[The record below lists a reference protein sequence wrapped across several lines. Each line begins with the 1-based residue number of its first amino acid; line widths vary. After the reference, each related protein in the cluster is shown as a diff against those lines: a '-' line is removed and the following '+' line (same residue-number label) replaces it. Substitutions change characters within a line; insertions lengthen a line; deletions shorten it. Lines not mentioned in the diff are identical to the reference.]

1 MIARLGFVAALV
13 AAAAVA
19 ASPAWADGDPA
30 SDVLTYQRVF
40 WPTTE
45 HISDSSADNL
55 RDAVDYAAKKGYK
68 VRVALIADDFDLG
81 AITPLW
87 RKPQDYSQFLA
98 QELTNWNT
106 DWVLI
111 VMPNG
116 YGIYH
121 CKPKEQPGGYTDP
134 CEGGLP
140 SEKDE
145 AALKA
150 LGPPSERPGDYA
162 PDADVA
168 VRKLAAIHGTTIP
181 EPKGGGLPWMP
192 IAGGVLVVALLA
204 GVFFLLRRFRPDWVS
219 PFRRRRTTL

>member
-1 MIARLGFVAALV
+1 VIRRLALVAALV
-13 AAAAVA
+13 AAAGVA
-19 ASPAWADGDPA
+19 AAPASADGDPA

-45 HISDSSADNL
+45 HISDGSADRL
-55 RDAVDYAAKKGYK
+55 RQAVDAAAKKGYK

-81 AITPLW
+81 AVTPLW
-87 RKPQDYSQFLA
+87 HKPQDYSKFLA
-98 QELTNWNT
+98 QELTNWNS

-134 CEGGLP
+134 CEGGLE
-140 SEKDE
+140 SSADEK
-145 AALKA
+145 ALKS
-150 LGPPSERPGDYA
+150 LGPPSERPGDSA
-162 PDADVA
+162 ADADVA
-168 VRKLAAIHGTTIP
+168 VRKLAALHGASIP
-181 EPKGGGLPWMP
+181 EPGGGGPPWIP
-192 IAGGVLVVALLA
+192 IAGGLVLVALLA
-204 GVFFLLRRFRPDWVS
+204 GVFFLIRRFRPDWVS

>member
-1 MIARLGFVAALV
+1 MIARLGLLAALL
-13 AAAAVA
+13 AAAAMA

-45 HISDSSADNL
+45 HISDSSATNL
-55 RDAVDYAAKKGYK
+55 RDATDFAAKHGYK

-121 CKPKEQPGGYTDP
+121 CKPKKRTGGYTDP

-140 SEKDE
+140 SEADE
-145 AALKA
+145 KVLKA
-150 LGPPSERPGDYA
+150 LGAPSERPGDLA
-162 PDADVA
+162 ADADVA
-168 VRKLAAIHGTTIP
+168 VRKLALIHGTSIP

-192 IAGGVLVVALLA
+192 IAGGVLLVALLA
-204 GVFFLLRRFRPDWVS
+204 GGFFLVRRFRPGWVS

>member
-1 MIARLGFVAALV
+1 VTARLAFVAALV
-13 AAAAVA
+13 VAFGLAAPAAR
-19 ASPAWADGDPA
+19 ADGDPA

-45 HISDSSADNL
+45 KISDGSADRL
-55 RDAVDYAAKKGYK
+55 RQAVDDAAKKGYK
-68 VRVALIADDFDLG
+68 VRVALIADQFDLG
-81 AITPLW
+81 AVGVLW
-87 RKPQDYSQFLA
+87 KKPQDYSQFLA

-121 CKPKEQPGGYTDP
+121 CKGKQRSGGYTDP

-140 SEKDE
+140 SSADEK
-145 AALKA
+145 ALKE
-150 LGPPSERPGDYA
+150 LGAPSELSGDYA
-162 PDADVA
+162 ADADTA
-168 VRKLAAIHGTTIP
+168 VRRLAALHGTTIP
-181 EPKGGGLPWMP
+181 EPSGGGRPWLP
-192 IAGGVLVVALLA
+192 IAGGVALVALLGA
-204 GVFFLLRRFRPDWVS
+204 AWFLLRRKRPDWAW

>member
-1 MIARLGFVAALV
+1 MIRRLAFVAVLV
-13 AAAAVA
+13 AASGFAAV
-19 ASPAWADGDPA
+19 PAWADGDPA

-45 HISDSSADNL
+45 HVSDGSAKNL
-55 RDAVDYAAKKGYK
+55 RDAVDFAAKKGYK

-81 AITPLW
+81 AVTPLW
-87 RKPQDYSQFLA
+87 KKPQDYSQFLA

-121 CKPKEQPGGYTDP
+121 CKGKKQAGGYTDP

-140 SEKDE
+140 SADDEK
-145 AALKA
+145 ALKA

-162 PDADVA
+162 ADADVA
-168 VRKLAAIHGTTIP
+168 VRRLAALHGTTIP
-181 EPKGGGLPWMP
+181 EPGGGGPPWIP
-192 IAGGVLVVALLA
+192 IAGAVLLVALLA
-204 GVFFLLRRFRPDWVS
+204 GGYLLLRRLRPDWAW

>member
-1 MIARLGFVAALV
+1 VIPRLAFVAAFV

-45 HISDSSADNL
+45 KISDSSADRL
-55 RDAVDYAAKKGYK
+55 KDAVDEAAKRGYK

-81 AITPLW
+81 AVGVLW
-87 RKPQDYSQFLA
+87 EKPQDYSQFLA

-116 YGIYH
+116 YGIFH

-140 SEKDE
+140 SKADE
-145 AALKA
+145 EALKA
-150 LGPPSERPGDYA
+150 LGPPSERSGDFA
-162 PDADVA
+162 ADAEVA
-168 VRKLAAIHGTTIP
+168 VRKLAPLHGATIP
-181 EPKGGGLPWMP
+181 ESKGGGGLPLPM
-192 IAGGVLVVALLA
+192 IAGGALVLLA
-204 GVFFLLRRFRPDWVS
+204 LAGGAFYFL
-219 PFRRRRTTL
+219 RRRRRPAGAEA